1 MKSSVFPP
9 EKQLHPVLAVNS
21 MSTSD
26 NEQAQLLDHESSEQ
40 VLLPVEPKSRSRAS
54 AVVLGLALSMGTSS
68 LLLPPQAKKVLA
80 ADSLT
85 QNALLSLEEAASE
98 APIVTPSPIASPIP
112 SSLELALNQAS
123 INSAVAP
130 AGYNSVLKAGDD
142 LLNLS
147 KASLATPTPL
157 AAVPTP
163 NGTPTPTVTVAAT
176 LLPQATFTPESLPT
190 VSPSPVLVNPE
201 SVAVSTLPGFAL
213 PLSDAAHATPA
224 AESTVSLATPSSTS
238 QPSPTSTIVAPTPTP
253 TVVVT
258 PQVSLPTPQVTVS
271 STPGIENPTRLDFA
285 SQAISVANG
294 AEISVLPQLKQLSA
308 ERSAVK
314 LAAVP
319 AQADSS
325 ADSTGLNVASSLT
338 PSEPRLIT
346 QLPEIQAITALR
358 EPNESIA
365 NPSVAESFNSADP
378 LVTVAYRVNRGDT
391 LNVIARQYGV
401 SVAELIAANNI
412 TNPNQIE
419 VNQEIRIPQTSRIRI
434 NTSVLRSS
442 ASTIPGESVATIAAS
457 GLNPETRLSPNVVS
471 GTTVTS
477 TSVNPYIQ
485 NLQAEI
491 EELRIKFQKQSRQL
505 KSLTP
510 DGNTN
515 AQPVATTTVAAASLQ
530 PAPLPV
536 PVPAAPRQPVVT
548 ARVSEPVNPEFLT
561 VSSGSR
567 RSQPPTRPVWQGQR
581 AAVQPSLPLQ
591 PIAVA
596 PLAPAAYA
604 PTIEA
609 PRGQSVSPELPP
621 LAAANTYLPSDLPQ
635 SKGYIWPA
643 KGVMTSGYGWRWGRM
658 HRGVDIAAPT
668 GTPILAAATGVVEYA
683 QWNSGGYGYLVD
695 IRHPDGSL
703 TRYGHNNRLLVR
715 EGQRVQQGQL
725 IAEMGSTGF
734 STGPHCHF
742 EIHAAGQGP
751 VNPIAYLPQ
760 NRG

>member
-9 EKQLHPVLAVNS
+9 KKQPSQTLAVDS

-26 NEQAQLLDHESSEQ
+26 NEQAQLLDHESSVQ
-40 VLLPVEPKSRSRAS
+40 VLLPVESKSRNRAS

-68 LLLPPQAKKVLA
+68 LLLPPQTKKVLA
-80 ADSLT
+80 ADSLPN
-85 QNALLSLEEAASE
+85 NALLSLETASNE
-98 APIVTPSPIASPIP
+98 APIAAPSPIASPVP
-112 SSLELALNQAS
+112 SSLELALNQAAN
-123 INSAVAP
+123 INPTVAP
-130 AGYNSVLKAGDD
+130 AGYSSVLKAGDE

-147 KASLATPTPL
+147 KKTLATPSPL

-163 NGTPTPTVTVAAT
+163 DVSPTPTVTVAAT
-176 LLPQATFTPESLPT
+176 LLPQATLTPETVPT
-190 VSPSPVLVNPE
+190 VSPTPSIVKPE
-201 SVAVSTLPGFAL
+201 AATTANLPGFVL

-224 AESTVSLATPSSTS
+224 AESTVSLATPATTS

-253 TVVVT
+253 TVAASPQLSSVT
-258 PQVSLPTPQVTVS
+258 PTAQPTVAPIG
-271 STPGIENPTRLDFA
+271 GIESPTRLDFTA
-285 SQAISVANG
+285 QAISVTNG
-294 AEISVLPQLKQLSA
+294 AEVSVLPQLKQLSA
-308 ERSAVK
+308 DRSTVK

-319 AQADSS
+319 TPTPSS
-325 ADSTGLNVASSLT
+325 AASTVVNGVTSVAT
-338 PSEPRLIT
+338 PEPKLIAQET
-346 QLPEIQAITALR
+346 EIQSLTALR
-358 EPNESIA
+358 PSIPA
-365 NPSVAESFNSADP
+365 SPAPAESLNAP
-378 LVTVAYRVNRGDT
+378 ETALTVSYRVNRGDT

-412 TNPNQIE
+412 INPNQIE
-419 VNQEIRIPQTSRIRI
+419 VNQELRIPQTSRIRL
-434 NTSVLRSS
+434 NSSVLRSTTGEV
-442 ASTIPGESVATIAAS
+442 ASDSSTTIASS
-457 GLNPETRLSPNVVS
+457 GLNPDTRW
-471 GTTVTS
+471 S
-477 TSVNPYIQ
+477 TSAAPVADITATSANPYIQ

-491 EELRIKFQKQSRQL
+491 EVLRAKYQQQSNQL
-505 KSLTP
+505 RPLTP
-510 DGNTN
+510 DEVASTQRV
-515 AQPVATTTVAAASLQ
+515 APAAVATVPQTVTPPLPPALATAVKPPVVAARPPEPINPEFAN
-530 PAPLPV
+530 PRVAPLPRSAS
-536 PVPAAPRQPVVT
+536 AA
-548 ARVSEPVNPEFLT
+548 
-561 VSSGSR
+561 
-567 RSQPPTRPVWQGQR
+567 WQGQSS
-581 AAVQPSLPLQ
+581 AVRPVVPVQS
-591 PIAVA
+591 IAVA

-609 PRGQSVSPELPP
+609 PGQSVSPELPP

-658 HRGVDIAAPT
+658 HRGLDIAAPT
-668 GTPILAAATGVVEYA
+668 GTPIVASATGVVEYA

-742 EIHAAGQGP
+742 EIHAAGQGA